1 MKILLITIS
10 LSCLLCSCNNQS
22 FIQGDFHAK
31 DTIDMKN
38 ITINDEPILL
48 SDFINQIIYYPIP
61 TERDFLIGDISK
73 MVVTDSIFF
82 LVDNQICHSVFIIS
96 KDYESI
102 SKIHYH
108 GNGPTEYLQI
118 NDAFYDKRNDEVGI
132 YCNLSNKIYYYYT
145 NGEFVRIHEIPYD
158 GEMAQ
163 PINNNIIIHT
173 TYKENHQLKKKNMF
187 PNLIQ
192 INPKNI
198 SNPQCCN
205 YFKESVRRDIVWCSN
220 SWFCTWDDTICIKPD
235 HGNIVYHCTNN
246 DLYPAHYL
254 DFGRNNIDER
264 YWEQATQNN
273 MTIEKLEEFCRMEN
287 LCEIIWYLENE
298 KFIYFTC
305 KQEGKLYQVLF
316 SKRTKKTHIITKT
329 INDIDMYAKFQPKA
343 ILGNK
348 LYGIIPAYDVVQL
361 RNIVLAADTP
371 ERLLT
376 VEEGD
381 NPIIIEF
388 TLKDF

>member
-102 SKIHYH
+102 SKIHHH

-145 NGEFVRIHEIPYD
+145 NGEFVRIQEIPYD

-220 SWFCTWDDTICIKPD
+220 SWFCT
-235 HGNIVYHCTNN
+235 
-246 DLYPAHYL
+246 
-254 DFGRNNIDER
+254 
-264 YWEQATQNN
+264 WEQATQNN